1 MRVSTPIAL
10 FIVVGMGLV
19 LAVVGATVSH
29 MARLAGETGA
39 LMRVV
44 GGAAGY
50 VSDLEQMVLRVRTAE
65 GAFGRAPEALVDPEL
80 ARLTSAV
87 EDLAALAAGT
97 PFADD
102 VERVAEISGTL
113 GPRARDAVVSRWA
126 LDDLDEVYPGTV
138 TDFLAATEAIARA
151 LSAAGGEAEEAVVA
165 RLREEASAIA
175 AGAIAFLG
183 DNDAD
188 GFEALRER
196 ISNFI
201 DRLDMAGAR
210 LREFGVSSR
219 TLLRAAES
227 ERAKLYGFVT
237 QKAGAGE
244 RAASAAAAL
253 EAAVAEAGTLARDMR
268 AAAETASAGAVAE
281 IGRLTKMLLGGLV
294 LAFLGGLVT
303 AGLTLLWLDRRIVAP
318 LDGLGRSMQ
327 RLAAGDA
334 AIAIAGV
341 DRDDAIGIMA
351 RSLGVFRD
359 QALANAALQREAERA
374 AEENET
380 RRRVLEQAIGRL
392 RERTTS
398 ILVAVREGA
407 GSLGRLSHE
416 LGSEVEVSA
425 SFVARA
431 HGTAADTSTNMAT
444 VASATDQL
452 VHSIN
457 DISQRSF
464 EASRV
469 AVEAL
474 AVGERSSEKART
486 LGDAARRI
494 EAIVHLIQSIAEK
507 TALLALNATIEAA
520 RAGEAGR
527 GFSVVAGEVKQL
539 AQQTAK
545 ATADITAYV
554 DGIQNDTATTL
565 TAVGEIEE
573 ALRAINL
580 FSTSLAAAVEE
591 QGQAT
596 AAIAASTSEAAR
608 GATLMNESLS
618 AMGETVAKTR
628 DAAQSLAALS
638 QDFTRSAQ
646 FLVGALDEFLSEA
659 A

>member
-183 DNDAD
+183 DNDAA
-188 GFEALRER
+188 GFEALRDR

-253 EAAVAEAGTLARDMR
+253 EAAVTEAGTLARDMR

>member
-183 DNDAD
+183 DNDAA
-188 GFEALRER
+188 GFEALRDR

-244 RAASAAAAL
+244 RAAGAAAAL